1 VSRSN
6 QKFAD
11 RLIPTAGELLVQ
23 DTSVDL
29 PHAVLS
35 LAEQLEASPAGAAM
49 RGTRGLYPTVNT
61 VHLLGVVLLVG
72 AVGVVDARVLG
83 LGRAVPLPALSR
95 YLTPAAV
102 AGLVLLTVSGVL
114 LYAADATPF
123 TRSPLFQAK
132 LVLIG
137 LGVINAW
144 AFRWRFGDFEDGLEP
159 APTARVM
166 AAASLGL
173 WTSATVV
180 GRWLAYL

>member
-1 VSRSN
+1 MS
-6 QKFAD
+6 
-11 RLIPTAGELLVQ
+11 
-23 DTSVDL
+23 L

-35 LAEQLEASPAGAAM
+35 NAVLNWAGQLEASPVGAAM

-72 AVGVVDARVLG
+72 GVGVVDARVLG
-83 LGRAVPLPALSR
+83 LGRAVPLAALSR

-102 AGLVLLTVSGVL
+102 AGLVLLTVSGIL
-114 LYAADATPF
+114 LFCADAGPF

-132 LVLIG
+132 LALIA
-137 LGVINAW
+137 LGVLNAW
-144 AFRWRFGDFEDGLEP
+144 AFRLRFGDFEDGAEP
-159 APTARVM
+159 TAGARVM

>member
-1 VSRSN
+1 
-6 QKFAD
+6 
-11 RLIPTAGELLVQ
+11 VQ
-23 DTSVDL
+23 GL

-35 LAEQLEASPAGAAM
+35 LAAQLEASPVGAAM

-72 AVGVVDARVLG
+72 GIGVLDARVLG
-83 LGRAVPLPALSR
+83 LGRAVPLAALSR
-95 YLTPAAV
+95 YLTPAAIV
-102 AGLVLLTVSGVL
+102 GLALLTVSGVL
-114 LYAADATPF
+114 LFCADAGPF

-132 LVLIG
+132 LVLIL

-144 AFRWRFGDFEDGLEP
+144 AFRRRFGDFADGSEP
-159 APTARVM
+159 PAAARIM